1 MTSSSEHAGG
11 CEREHFLN
19 VSYMHCR
26 SLSIFFFIFEVYL
39 WFPLKSFS
47 LFYFR
52 RFQNIEKVTHCL
64 GQRESS
70 KIICFCFVWCLTFMW
85 AGSYK
90 RNFYLLHCITIH
102 CSLRLKKEIKGNS
115 SEPIKHVGSGDKKP
129 FFSIHYNKL
138 LYRKYDTF
146 STSLILFLCFY
157 DFILDWL

>member
-1 MTSSSEHAGG
+1 MQGAVKENIFWMCLICIAAACQYS
-11 CEREHFLN
+11 FLFLRFIGDSPSKAL
-19 VSYMHCR
+19 VCFTLGDFKILKR
-26 SLSIFFFIFEVYL
+26 SLIAWDS
-39 WFPLKSFS
+39 
-47 LFYFR
+47 
-52 RFQNIEKVTHCL
+52 EKV
-64 GQRESS
+64 S
-70 KIICFCFVWCLTFMW
+70 KQFVFCFVWCLTFMW

-146 STSLILFLCFY
+146 STSLILFLCF
-157 DFILDWL
+157 L